1 MIEDIKQS
9 QGIYD
14 EEKDGVRRPTFAL
27 VLDDVLTKD
36 FSKSNEVSFFATR
49 FRHYIDMYCISTQ
62 TFRAVSGLIRNNATD
77 VVICRQQ
84 NQKEL
89 EKIAEEYGG
98 NVGGEDNFMA
108 MYRDIHKIPYQVMYL
123 KLSENPAQVFRNFE
137 ELIYPTLSNPEKT
150 GF

>member
-1 MIEDIKQS
+1 M
-9 QGIYD
+9 
-14 EEKDGVRRPTFAL
+14 
-27 VLDDVLTKD
+27 VLDVLP
-36 FSKSNEVSFFATR
+36 
-49 FRHYIDMYCISTQ
+49 
-62 TFRAVSGLIRNNATD
+62 L
-77 VVICRQQ
+77 QQ

-98 NVGGEDNFMA
+98 NVGGEENFMS

-137 ELIYPTLSNPEKT
+137 ELIYPTLSNPEKN